1 MSDVRQD
8 EFDRTHAYF
17 IGPKGS
23 NLPDFR
29 ANINTILDELLTAR
43 QSYYPEDQAFISKEY
58 RRSPVFLK
66 ARSDLRL
73 ATEKVAQLLG
83 EHSAP
88 FWSPRYEAHMC
99 TDLTMSS
106 LLGYFMTMLYNPN
119 NVALEASPM
128 TTLVELRVG
137 QQLCK
142 LFGYNIDAQKSPVSW
157 GHITCDGTIA
167 NLESIWV
174 GTYSDH
180 FSNMPTS
187 ETNMH
192 DMDVDF
198 WYTIARNLKFYPLSL
213 SLALQEKG
221 KLNFIGDKF
230 FAPSSYHSSE
240 KKKKLFKDLEA
251 WDLFNIRPEVILD
264 LPDELNKQFGITSKF
279 LESALNEFNI
289 QTIGRAALEKKFK
302 IEKPARYFVS
312 KTRHYSW
319 PKGAAIAGLG
329 SANVIGVDV
338 NNSAQIDMKRLE
350 RHLEYCVKEKIA
362 VYAVVAVIGSTEE
375 GAVDRLTEILRL
387 RKKFQ
392 EERGLSFL
400 VHADAAWGGY
410 FATMVNPDR
419 RYSVEE
425 QTSTK
430 PEPEWYLDPK
440 TVEDIKAMADADSIT
455 VDPHK
460 AGYIPYPA
468 GSLVYRDG
476 RMRHLVT
483 WSGPYLSQGS
493 AENIGVYGVEGSK
506 PGAAAMSAWFSNQTI
521 GLNHRGYG
529 KLLGE
534 ATFTSARLSAHY
546 ATMINEDF
554 ICVPF
559 NMLPAENH
567 GNKAFL
573 SPAVKKQ
580 REKISDLI
588 IGKDDKDIFA
598 SKDAMKI
605 IRDLG
610 SDTNINAFA
619 LNWIDADG
627 KLNTD
632 LEEANYLM
640 KRVVNRLSITSANT
654 DPSTIPIFL
663 TSTEFSHD
671 DYGACAH
678 KFMERM
684 GVEKSDQNLFVIRNV
699 VMSPFPTRKNFIL
712 TLMNDLEKVIK
723 EEVEVCRKR
732 NNPDKKVLQFLA
744 QGSPGTSDL
753 FLVFQASFHSAT
765 RRQQVILSATPDAAL
780 QAFHKEATGGD
791 QQNQDSIV
799 MLESQKPILIEEVI
813 KNISASKSY
822 QLPVVMYEKGIKK
835 YSKEKGTITFKAV
848 VKSRPLN
855 SIHRDIEYP
864 DKFMPFYL
872 YGTEQEM
879 HISHMLVKSPNIALS
894 ASNVEFEPSLS
905 GIDSEDLAKG
915 LILGLSEIPEASM
928 QPFAEKNRDL
938 SEQFF
943 FRQYSEEAP
952 EEAPEEG
959 QDGSEDKD
967 KEQGQE
973 KGQEE
978 IIVVKKEGEFEVKIW
993 KDPKDASAKGPGL
1006 LKGLGDPL
1014 YEGKLLLRGNVFV
1027 DAEGPNEDK
1036 LKDKKIESDSWQ
1048 KKLDEIG
1055 SVLDGTHTCQG

>member
-1 MSDVRQD
+1 MSEVRKD
-8 EFDRTHAYF
+8 EFDATHAYF

-29 ANINTILDELLTAR
+29 ANINTILDELLAAR
-43 QSYYPEDQAFISKEY
+43 QNYYPEDQAFISKEY
-58 RRSPVFLK
+58 RRSETFLK

-142 LFGYNIDAQKSPVSW
+142 LFGYNIDEQKSPVSW
-157 GHITCDGTIA
+157 GHITCDGTVA

-174 GTYSDH
+174 
-180 FSNMPTS
+180 
-187 ETNMH
+187 
-192 DMDVDF
+192 
-198 WYTIARNLKFYPLSL
+198 ARNLKFYPLSL
-213 SLALQEKG
+213 SLALTEEKG
-221 KLNFIGDKF
+221 KLKYIAEKF
-230 FAPSSYHSSE
+230 YAPSCYHSS
-240 KKKKLFKDLEA
+240 KKLFKDLDA
-251 WDLFNIRPEVILD
+251 WELLNLSPETVLD
-264 LPDELNKQFGITSKF
+264 LPNELNKQFGITSKF
-279 LESALNEFNI
+279 LESALNDFNI
-289 QTIGRAALEKKFK
+289 QTMGREELERKCGVKK
-302 IEKPARYFVS
+302 PTRYFVS

-329 SANVIGVDV
+329 SGNVIGVDV
-338 NNSAQIDMKRLE
+338 NNSAQIDIDLLE
-350 RHLEYCVKEKIA
+350 KELKNCVDEKIA
-362 VYAVVAVIGSTEE
+362 VNAVVAVIGSTEE

-392 EERGLSFL
+392 EEYGLSFL

-419 RYSVEE
+419 RYSVENN
-425 QTSTK
+425 SSVK

-440 TVEDIKAMADADSIT
+440 TVQDLKALADADSIT

-506 PGAAAMSAWFSNQTI
+506 PGASAMSAWFSNQTI

-554 ICVPF
+554 ICIPF
-559 NMLPAENH
+559 NMLPAEN
-567 GNKAFL
+567 GGSKPFL
-573 SPAVKKQ
+573 SAPVQKQ
-580 REKISDLI
+580 REKIRDLI
-588 IGKDDKDIFA
+588 IGKEDEDIF
-598 SKDAMKI
+598 KDPNAMKL

-619 LNWIDADG
+619 LNWKDEKG
-627 KLNTD
+627 NLNTD
-632 LEEANYLM
+632 LEEANYFM
-640 KRVVNRLSITSANT
+640 KKIVDKLSVTSANT
-654 DPSTIPIFL
+654 DPTTIPIFL
-663 TSTEFSHD
+663 TSTQFSHD
-671 DYGACAH
+671 DYGDCAK
-678 KFMERM
+678 KFMERI
-684 GVEKSDQNLFVIRNV
+684 GVDKSDQNLFVIRNV
-699 VMSPFPTRKNFIL
+699 VMSPFPTRKNFIVK
-712 TLMNDLEKVIK
+712 LMKDLEDIIRK
-723 EEVEVCRKR
+723 EVKTCRERNAPGKKRVE
-732 NNPDKKVLQFLA
+732 FLV
-744 QGSPGTSDL
+744 QGSDNSPEV
-753 FLVFQASFHSAT
+753 FLVFQASFHSVT
-765 RRQQVILSATPDAAL
+765 KRQQIILSATLDEKL
-780 QAFHKEATGGD
+780 HKFYKELLKDG
-791 QQNQDSIV
+791 QDSIV
-799 MLESQKPILIEEVI
+799 MLESDNKLLIENVI
-813 KNISASKSY
+813 DSIETSGSSDI
-822 QLPVVMYEKGIKK
+822 PVIMYEKGTKK
-835 YSKEKGTITFKAV
+835 YHHKDGNVTLKSV

-855 SIHRDIEYP
+855 SINRDNAYP

-872 YGTEQEM
+872 YGTEREV
-879 HISHMLVKSPNIALS
+879 HISHMLTKAPNVSLS
-894 ASNVEFEPSLS
+894 ASNVKFEPRLPDKVLKHL
-905 GIDSEDLAKG
+905 GEG

-928 QPFAEKNRDL
+928 QPFVERNQDL
-938 SEQFF
+938 PEEFF
-943 FRQYSEEAP
+943 FAQKKRFAVEVW
-952 EEAPEEG
+952 
-959 QDGSEDKD
+959 EDPNCDKKD
-967 KEQGQE
+967 QKRNGPKLLE
-973 KGQEE
+973 K
-978 IIVVKKEGEFEVKIW
+978 
-993 KDPKDASAKGPGL
+993 
-1006 LKGLGDPL
+1006 LGDSL
-1014 YEGKLLLRGNVFV
+1014 YEGEITLGDNVFV
-1027 DAEGPNEDK
+1027 DVEGPNKDK
-1036 LKDKKIESDSWQ
+1036 HKDKKVESDSWQ

-1055 SVLDGTHTCQG
+1055 SMLDGTHTCKG

>member
-1 MSDVRQD
+1 MTEVRQE
-8 EFDRTHAYF
+8 EFDEVHAYF

-29 ANINTILDELLTAR
+29 ANINTILDELLAAR
-43 QSYYPEDQAFISKEY
+43 QSYYPQDQAFISKAY

-106 LLGYFMTMLYNPN
+106 MLGYFMTMLYNPN

-142 LFGYNIDAQKSPVSW
+142 LFGYNVDAQKNPLSW

-174 GTYSDH
+174 
-180 FSNMPTS
+180 
-187 ETNMH
+187 
-192 DMDVDF
+192 
-198 WYTIARNLKFYPLSL
+198 ARNLKFYPLSL
-213 SLALQEKG
+213 CLALRRG
-221 KLNFIGDKF
+221 KLQFIADRF
-230 FAPSSYHSSE
+230 YASSCFYAPS
-240 KKKKLFKDLEA
+240 KTLFKDLQG
-251 WDLFNIRPEVILD
+251 WDLLNLRSEVILD
-264 LPDELNKQFGITSKF
+264 LPDQLNKQFGITSKF

-289 QTIGRAALEKKFK
+289 QTIGREILEREFK
-302 IEKPARYFVS
+302 VTKPIKYFVS

-319 PKGAAIAGLG
+319 PKGVAIAGLG
-329 SANVIGVDV
+329 SGNVVGVDV
-338 NNSAQIDMKRLE
+338 NNAAQIDIKLLE
-350 RHLEYCVKEKIA
+350 EHLHKCVETKTA
-362 VYAVVAVIGSTEE
+362 VFAVVAIIGSTEE

-392 EERGLSFL
+392 EEHGLSFL

-425 QTSTK
+425 QTTTK

-440 TVEDIKAMADADSIT
+440 TVEDIKAMAQADSIT

-546 ATMINEDF
+546 ATMDNDYFMCI
-554 ICVPF
+554 PF
-559 NMLPAENH
+559 NMLPSEN
-567 GNKAFL
+567 GGSKKFL
-573 SPAVKKQ
+573 STSVNNE
-580 REKISDLI
+580 RRKIRDLI
-588 IGKDDKDIFA
+588 IGKTDAEIFKDKE
-598 SKDAMKI
+598 AMKI

-610 SDTNINAFA
+610 SDTNINCFT
-619 LNWIDADG
+619 LNWKDENG
-627 KLNTD
+627 VLNDD

-640 KRVVNRLSITSANT
+640 KRVVDKLSITSPNT
-654 DPSTIPIFL
+654 DPSTIPIYL
-663 TSTEFSHD
+663 TSTQFLPE

-684 GVEKSDQNLFVIRNV
+684 GVKTSDQSLFVIRNV
-699 VMSPFPTRKNFIL
+699 VMSPFPTKKDFIS
-712 TLMNDLEKVIK
+712 TIMRDLEQVVIK
-723 EEVEVCRKR
+723 EVEECRKR
-732 NNPDKKVLQFLA
+732 NKPDQKKLQFLV
-744 QGSPGTSDL
+744 QGKPDAPEAY
-753 FLVFQASFHSAT
+753 LVFQSSFHSVS
-765 RRQQVILSATPDAAL
+765 RRQQVILSAELDDDL
-780 QAFHKEATGGD
+780 KKFHRDTLK
-791 QQNQDSIV
+791 DSEDTVI
-799 MLESQKPILIEEVI
+799 MLETCDELFV
-813 KNISASKSY
+813 KNIIEDIPNGL
-822 QLPVVMYEKGIKK
+822 QLPVTMFENGLQGYENAQGI
-835 YSKEKGTITFKAV
+835 ITLKSV
-848 VKSRPLN
+848 IKSRPLN

-872 YGTEQEM
+872 YGSEDEL
-879 HISHMLVKSPNIALS
+879 HITHTLVKSPNIALS
-894 ASNVEFEPSLS
+894 ASNVTFKPPLPSSITDNL
-905 GIDSEDLAKG
+905 LTHG
-915 LILGLSEIPEASM
+915 LILGLSQIPEASM
-928 QPFAEKNRDL
+928 QPFAERNKDL
-938 SEQFF
+938 VEDFF
-943 FRQYSEEAP
+943 FSRGKSFKV
-952 EEAPEEG
+952 
-959 QDGSEDKD
+959 SIWEDLK
-967 KEQGQE
+967 
-973 KGQEE
+973 
-978 IIVVKKEGEFEVKIW
+978 VC
-993 KDPKDASAKGPGL
+993 DAEGPGL
-1006 LKGLGDPL
+1006 LDGLEDEL
-1014 YEGKLLLRGNVFV
+1014 YEGQMTLGQNVFV
-1027 DAEGPNEDK
+1027 DAEGPNEDQ
-1036 LKDKKIESDSWQ
+1036 LKDIKVESDAWQ
-1048 KKLDEIG
+1048 RKLDEIG
-1055 SVLDGTHTCQG
+1055 SVLDGTHTCKD

>member
-1 MSDVRQD
+1 MSGKETDAEHEHERHE
-8 EFDRTHAYF
+8 EFDEVHAHF
-17 IGPKGS
+17 IGPKGA

-29 ANINTILDELLTAR
+29 ANINTILDELLVAR
-43 QSYYPEDQAFISKEY
+43 QSYQPDDQAFISKKY

-142 LFGYNIDAQKSPVSW
+142 LFGYNTDTQKSPVSW

-174 GTYSDH
+174 
-180 FSNMPTS
+180 
-187 ETNMH
+187 
-192 DMDVDF
+192 
-198 WYTIARNLKFYPLSL
+198 ARNLKFYPLSL
-213 SLALQEKG
+213 CLALRHG
-221 KLNFIGDKF
+221 KLQFI
-230 FAPSSYHSSE
+230 SE
-240 KKKKLFKDLEA
+240 KFYASSCFHAPKQTLFKDLKG
-251 WDLFNIRPEVILD
+251 WDLLNLRSDVILD
-264 LPDELNKQFGITSKF
+264 LPNELNKQFGITSKF
-279 LESALNEFNI
+279 LESALNDYNI
-289 QTIGRAALEKKFK
+289 QTIGKEVLEREFGVVEPIK
-302 IEKPARYFVS
+302 YFVS

-319 PKGAAIAGLG
+319 PKGTAIAGLG
-329 SANVIGVDV
+329 SGNMIGVDV
-338 NNSAQIDMKRLE
+338 NNAAQIDIKKLE
-350 RHLEYCVKEKIA
+350 EHLHNCVKTETP
-362 VYAVVAVIGSTEE
+362 VFAVVAIIGSTEE

-392 EERGLSFL
+392 EEHGLSFL

-410 FATMVNPDR
+410 FATMINPDR
-419 RYSVEE
+419 RYSVEDQHSE
-425 QTSTK
+425 K

-506 PGAAAMSAWFSNQTI
+506 PGASAMSAWFSNQTI
-521 GLNHRGYG
+521 GLNHQGYG

-546 ATMINEDF
+546 ATMINDDF

-559 NMLPAENH
+559 NMLAAENN
-567 GNKAFL
+567 GSRAFL
-573 SPAVKKQ
+573 SKPVEKQ
-580 REKISDLI
+580 RDQIRDLI
-588 IGKDDKDIFA
+588 IGKHDCDVFR

-610 SDTNINAFA
+610 SDTNINCFA
-619 LNWIDADG
+619 LNWKDEEG
-627 KLNTD
+627 NLNND

-640 KRVVNRLSITSANT
+640 KRVVDKLSITSADT
-654 DPSTIPIFL
+654 DPSQIPIFL
-663 TSTEFSHD
+663 TSTSFLHE

-684 GVEKSDQNLFVIRNV
+684 GVQKCDQNLFVIRNV
-699 VMSPFPTRKNFIL
+699 VMSPFPTRKGFID
-712 TLMNDLEKVIK
+712 TLMKDLEGVIRK
-723 EEVEVCRKR
+723 EVQACRKR
-732 NNPDKKVLQFLA
+732 NKPGKNKVQFLV
-744 QGSPGTSDL
+744 QGSPGSSEV
-753 FLVFQASFHSAT
+753 FLSFMPSFHKAT
-765 RRQQVILSATPDAAL
+765 KRQQIVLSATLDTTL
-780 QAFHKEATGGD
+780 RDFHKELTGGS
-791 QQNQDSIV
+791 QDSIV
-799 MLESQKPILIEEVI
+799 MLESDEKVLIEEIVKNLGRMEVI
-813 KNISASKSY
+813 
-822 QLPVVMYEKGIKK
+822 MYEKGTKK
-835 YSKEKGTITFKAV
+835 YHQRDGSVTLNSV

-855 SIHRDIEYP
+855 SMHRELEYP
-864 DKFMPFYL
+864 DEFMPFYL
-872 YGTEQEM
+872 YGNEQEI
-879 HISHMLVKSPNIALS
+879 HCSHMLVAAPNIAL
-894 ASNVEFEPSLS
+894 AANNVTFKPDLS
-905 GIDSEDLAKG
+905 SEINTRQSVSELLTEG
-915 LILGLSEIPEASM
+915 LILGLSERPEASM
-928 QPFAEKNRDL
+928 QPFAEKNEDL
-938 SEQFF
+938 AEEFF
-943 FRQYSEEAP
+943 WRQNQSFA
-952 EEAPEEG
+952 
-959 QDGSEDKD
+959 
-967 KEQGQE
+967 
-973 KGQEE
+973 
-978 IIVVKKEGEFEVKIW
+978 VKIW
-993 KDPKDASAKGPGL
+993 KDPKAADARGPDL
-1006 LKGLGDPL
+1006 LEKLGKPL
-1014 YEGKLLLRGNVFV
+1014 YEGEMTLGENVFV
-1027 DAEGPNEDK
+1027 DAEGLNEDK
-1036 LKDKKIESDSWQ
+1036 QKEIKVEEDSWQ
-1048 KKLDEIG
+1048 RKLDEVGRI
-1055 SVLDGTHTCQG
+1055 LDGTHAH